1 MVKVTA
7 SALAEVQKALDQY
20 KDEMDEQFVR
30 LHMGI
35 G

>member
-1 MVKVTA
+1 MVKVTQ
-7 SALAEVQKALDQY
+7 SALDEIQKALDQY
-20 KDEMDEQFVR
+20 KDEMEVQYIR